1 LLRDQLT
8 NDGGDPSKQSTDLS
22 GIMPIENAFYGAAN
36 DPKQTGT
43 SAHVVVL
50 GSLHLDILVHAPDRP
65 KKGETLPGSAWGYK
79 AGGKGGNQA
88 VAAAQFGARASMVGR
103 VGNDD
108 FGKRLLSHLRD
119 AAVNAEHVYSDP
131 EVGSG
136 MSVAIIDAQGDYG
149 AVIVSGANL
158 RLSNKELEEA
168 RHLLG
173 SAQVLVLQNEVLES
187 INVAAAKL
195 AKDGRIRVILNAA
208 PARPLRSELS
218 AHIDVLVVNA
228 VEAEMICGVAV
239 TSLQAATEAAV
250 LLSEQV
256 TNVVVT
262 AGGLGLAVAE
272 RGNTPYAEAAHSVK
286 LVDTHGAGDAFI
298 GALAAR
304 LASGVSLAEAVRFA
318 NAAAALFVSTP
329 ADQKKTVTSDRV
341 TRFLAER
348 HQPTA

>member
-1 LLRDQLT
+1 MT
-8 NDGGDPSKQSTDLS
+8 
-22 GIMPIENAFYGAAN
+22 IENAFYSAA
-36 DPKQTGT
+36 DDLRQTGT
-43 SAHVVVL
+43 SARVVVL

-119 AAVNAEHVYSDP
+119 AAVDTEHVYTDS
-131 EVGSG
+131 EAGSG
-136 MSVAIIDAQGDYG
+136 MSVAIIDAEGDYG

-158 RLSNKELEEA
+158 RLSNKDLEEA
-168 RHLLG
+168 RQVIRN
-173 SAQVLVLQNEVLES
+173 AQVLVLQNEVLES
-187 INVAAAKL
+187 TNVAAAQL
-195 AKDGRIRVILNAA
+195 AKNDRIRVILNAA
-208 PARPLRSELS
+208 PARPLGPELS

-239 TSLQAATEAAV
+239 TSLPAATEAAV

-256 TNVVVT
+256 ANVVVT

-272 RGNTPYAEAAHSVK
+272 RGNTPYAEPAHSVK

-304 LASGVSLAEAVRFA
+304 LAGGVSVAEAVRFA

-329 ADQKKTVTSDRV
+329 ADQKKTVTSDQV
-341 TRFLAER
+341 IRFLSER
-348 HQPTA
+348 HQPTS

>member
-1 LLRDQLT
+1 MTIQEGLHR
-8 NDGGDPSKQSTDLS
+8 
-22 GIMPIENAFYGAAN
+22 AA
-36 DPKQTGT
+36 DESEEIRTPGR
-43 SAHVVVL
+43 VVVL
-50 GSLHLDILVHAPDRP
+50 GSLHLDILVHASDRP

-88 VAAAQFGARASMVGR
+88 VAAAQFGARSSMIGR

-108 FGKRLLSHLRD
+108 FGKRLLSYLRD
-119 AAVNAEHVYSDP
+119 AAVDAEHVRTDP
-131 EVGSG
+131 EAGSG
-136 MSVAIIDAQGDYG
+136 MSVAIIDAEGDYG

-158 RLSNKELEEA
+158 RLSNKDLEKA
-168 RHLLG
+168 RHVIRN
-173 SAQVLVLQNEVLES
+173 AQVLVLQNEVLES
-187 INVAAAKL
+187 TNVAAAQL
-195 AKDGRIRVILNAA
+195 AKDDRIRVILNAA
-208 PARPLRSELS
+208 PARPLEPEL
-218 AHIDVLVVNA
+218 AAYVDVLVVNA

-239 TSLQAATEAAV
+239 TSLPAATEAAV

-256 TNVVVT
+256 ANVVVT

-304 LASGVSLAEAVRFA
+304 LASGVSVAEAVRFA

-341 TRFLAER
+341 IRFLSER
-348 HQPTA
+348 HQPTS